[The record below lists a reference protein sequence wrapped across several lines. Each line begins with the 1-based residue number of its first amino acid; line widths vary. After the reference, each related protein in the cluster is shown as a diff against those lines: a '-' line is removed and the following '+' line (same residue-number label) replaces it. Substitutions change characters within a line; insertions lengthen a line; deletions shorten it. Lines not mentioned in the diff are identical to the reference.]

1 LLVVFLLVAACG
13 DDDDDGASTDG
24 GNASPT
30 EASGATAEG
39 GGEEEA
45 MLELDGVSLTVSGKE
60 FTEQLILGQ
69 ILVKALENAGADVD
83 DQTAIFGSENTRTAL
98 ESGDV
103 DMYWEY
109 TGTAWSVH
117 LGREIGEAP
126 GDPVELYEAVKAGD
140 LEENGVV
147 WMDMTEVNN
156 PYALGILRSRAEEM
170 GVSTIS
176 DYAEIAN
183 TNPED
188 ATLCGATE
196 WLTRDD
202 GFPALAADYSFELA
216 NEYLA
221 EVEFSI
227 IPSLV
232 VEGDTCNFGEFFGT
246 DGTIAA
252 NDILILEDDLNSF
265 FAYNNALTVRQDV
278 YEEHSEALEAIFGP
292 ISAAL
297 TSEVMRELNSRVD
310 ADGEEPAAVAED
322 WLQENGFIS

>member
-1 LLVVFLLVAACG
+1 MLVVACG
-13 DDDDDGASTDG
+13 DDDDDG
-24 GNASPT
+24 
-30 EASGATAEG
+30 GANGAG
-39 GGEEEA
+39 
-45 MLELDGVSLTVSGKE
+45 LEGVSLTVSGKE

-83 DQTAIFGSENTRTAL
+83 DQTAIFGSENTRSAL

-126 GDPVELYEAVKAGD
+126 GDPVELYNAVKEAE

-156 PYALGILRSRAEEM
+156 PYALGTLRSRGEEM
-170 GVSTIS
+170 GITTIS
-176 DYAEIAN
+176 DYAELAN
-183 TNPED
+183 SNPEE

-202 GFPALAADYSFELA
+202 GFPALAADYGFELPDDS
-216 NEYLA
+216 LA

-265 FAYNNALTVRQDV
+265 FAYNNALTVRGEIYDQYGD
-278 YEEHSEALEAIFGP
+278 ELDAIFGP
-292 ISAAL
+292 ISGAL

-310 ADGEEPAAVAED
+310 ADGEEPSAVAES
-322 WLQENGFIS
+322 WLQENGFIE

>member
-1 LLVVFLLVAACG
+1 MKQLLRLSTLLIVFGLVAAACGG
-13 DDDDDGASTDG
+13 DDDDDGSGDSASL
-24 GNASPT
+24 S
-30 EASGATAEG
+30 
-39 GGEEEA
+39 
-45 MLELDGVSLTVSGKE
+45 GVSITVSGKE

-69 ILVKALENAGADVD
+69 ILVKALEDAGADVN

-126 GDPVELYEAVKAGD
+126 GDPVELYNAVKTGD
-140 LEENGVV
+140 LEENGIV
-147 WMDMTEVNN
+147 WLDMTQVNN
-156 PYALGILRSRAEEM
+156 PYALGLLRSRAEEL

-176 DYAEIAN
+176 DFANIAN
-183 TNPED
+183 TDPEN

-202 GFPALAADYSFELA
+202 GFPALAAEYGFELSGDQ
-216 NEYLA
+216 LA

-227 IPSLV
+227 IPSQV
-232 VEGDTCNFGEFFGT
+232 VDGSTCVFGEFFGT

-265 FAYNNALTVRQDV
+265 FAYNNALTVRKDV
-278 YEEHSEALEAIFGP
+278 YDEHGEALEDIFGP

-297 TSEVMRELNSRVD
+297 NSEVMRELNSRVD
-310 ADGEEPAAVAED
+310 ADGEEPEAVAES
-322 WLQENGFIS
+322 WLRENGFIN

>member
-1 LLVVFLLVAACG
+1 MLVVACSG
-13 DDDDDGASTDG
+13 DDDDDTSGDSG
-24 GNASPT
+24 GASPT
-30 EASGATAEG
+30 EAAAGGGGGSPTEAPAEG
-39 GGEEEA
+39 D
-45 MLELDGVSLTVSGKE
+45 MHPLEGVSLTVSGKE

-69 ILVKALENAGADVD
+69 ILVKALENAGADVN
-83 DQTAIFGSENTRTAL
+83 DQTAIFGSENTRSAL

-140 LEENGVV
+140 LEENGIV
-147 WMDMTEVNN
+147 WLDMTQVNN
-156 PYALGILRSRAEEM
+156 PYALGTLRSRGEEM
-170 GVSTIS
+170 GITTIS
-176 DYAEIAN
+176 DYAELAN
-183 TNPED
+183 TDPEQ

-202 GFPALAADYSFELA
+202 GFPALAADYGFELPDQ
-216 NEYLA
+216 YLA

-227 IPSLV
+227 IPSQV
-232 VEGDTCNFGEFFGT
+232 VSGDTCNFGEFFGT

-252 NDILILEDDLNSF
+252 NDILILDDDLNSF
-265 FAYNNALTVRQDV
+265 FAYNNALTVRKDI
-278 YEEHSEALEAIFGP
+278 YDEYGEELEAIFGP

-297 TSEVMRELNSRVD
+297 SSEVMRELNSRVD
-310 ADGEEPAAVAED
+310 ADGEEPAAVAES

>member
-1 LLVVFLLVAACG
+1 LKYLLRLSAFLVVLLLVVACG
-13 DDDDDGASTDG
+13 DDDDDAGSGNG
-24 GNASPT
+24 G
-30 EASGATAEG
+30 G
-39 GGEEEA
+39 GGEDMA
-45 MLELDGVSLTVSGKE
+45 ALDGVSLTVSGKE

-69 ILVKALENAGADVD
+69 ILVKALENAGADVN

-140 LEENGVV
+140 LEENGIV

-170 GVSTIS
+170 GISTIS
-176 DYAEIAN
+176 DYAEIAS
-183 TNPED
+183 TNPEG

-202 GFPALAADYSFELA
+202 GFPALAADYGFELPDQ
-216 NEYLA
+216 YLA

-227 IPSLV
+227 IPTQV
-232 VEGDTCNFGEFFGT
+232 VSGETCIFGEFFGT

-265 FAYNNALTVRQDV
+265 FAYNNALTVRGEIYD
-278 YEEHSEALEAIFGP
+278 ENGDALDAIFGP

-310 ADGEEPAAVAED
+310 AEGEEPTTVAES
-322 WLQENGFIS
+322 WLQESGFIN